1 MNKGTIV
8 YLRWYDFQKQ
18 TEHICKGEVVDNEL
32 WAGTKQA
39 DMINVHFQAPGMAAP
54 ICHHFAA
61 DRLSMVDSDVPH
73 DECYLVCGKKTR
85 AYQHDATVKKKPQQA
100 SDAWQQVQ
108 QFKRDRWDYKRGHLD
123 IDALDEF
130 YQLWHDAIAAKLGYR
145 EYPFPPHPY
154 VPMWTDWNNG
164 LKPQP
169 ISPLIAE
176 AINAAK
182 RIVPDEKMEEL
193 KEKLKE
199 TFKEPTAKE
208 KRSTGSITY
217 KDSIQTS
224 LFE

>member
-1 MNKGTIV
+1 MMTLGTIV
-8 YLRWYDFQKQ
+8 YLCWYDFQKQ
-18 TEHICKGEVVDNEL
+18 TEHVCKGEVVENSL

-39 DMINVHFQAPGMAAP
+39 NMVNVRFQAPGMAAP

-61 DRLSMVDSDVPH
+61 DRLSMTDSDVPH

-85 AYQHDATVKKKPQQA
+85 AYQHDATVKQKPQQA

-130 YQLWHDAIAAKLGYR
+130 YQLWHDAIAAKLG
-145 EYPFPPHPY
+145 
-154 VPMWTDWNNG
+154 V
-164 LKPQP
+164 LKNETPSAVASAP
-169 ISPLIAE
+169 VTLPSHKEATNPAASPAG
-176 AINAAK
+176 K
-182 RIVPDEKMEEL
+182 R
-193 KEKLKE
+193 
-199 TFKEPTAKE
+199 
-208 KRSTGSITY
+208 KRSTGSVTY